1 MCLIIQADKPQKI
14 TDTMVNCAYQNNSD
28 GFGLMFYA
36 EDKIQVRKM
45 GQPKSFQHLQ
55 KLWSSFKNVDVPMGL
70 HFRFATNGA
79 TTKSNSHPYQI
90 LSKQNGDDRNMWLM
104 HNGPQL
110 PTPMIDDDKSDTHQF
125 IKWILKPQ
133 LINNPDLLENHE
145 WQDMLSEQIG
155 TDKLLFLDDKSR
167 EFTIINAEQ
176 GKQNDDMWLSNTYSL
191 EPTGGYAVS
200 RDYKYDFDTDTMV
213 KNDPMKYYYDDDEWY
228 GHYSGV
234 SSHRQL
240 HNYNSPSELHNPKK
254 DGTQLTADDFV
265 AKEYDDVA
273 DIVENNPQGTANWI
287 HDICNG
293 NDGLVE
299 LCSVKDEHD
308 EYMED
313 QVNAIKGGK

>member
-1 MCLIIQADKPQKI
+1 MCLWVYTLD
-14 TDTMVNCAYQNNSD
+14 
-28 GFGLMFYA
+28 
-36 EDKIQVRKM
+36 
-45 GQPKSFQHLQ
+45 LQ
-55 KLWSSFKNVDVPMGL
+55 
-70 HFRFATNGA
+70 
-79 TTKSNSHPYQI
+79 
-90 LSKQNGDDRNMWLM
+90 
-104 HNGPQL
+104 
-110 PTPMIDDDKSDTHQF
+110 
-125 IKWILKPQ
+125 
-133 LINNPDLLENHE
+133 
-145 WQDMLSEQIG
+145 
-155 TDKLLFLDDKSR
+155 
-167 EFTIINAEQ
+167 Q
-176 GKQNDDMWLSNTYSL
+176 GKQNDDMSLSNTYSL